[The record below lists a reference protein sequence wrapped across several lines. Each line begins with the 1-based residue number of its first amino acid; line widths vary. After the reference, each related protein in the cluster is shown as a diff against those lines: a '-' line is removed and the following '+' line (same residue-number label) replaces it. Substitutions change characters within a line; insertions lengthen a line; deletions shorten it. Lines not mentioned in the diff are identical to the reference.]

1 MVGSLHSARVLPT
14 RSHHSC
20 IPELEAALSDPST
33 NVPSTIPQLLAD
45 LHTRKDLGVLPP
57 YPTDDASKPE
67 WNAKAK
73 RRSDLHEKYFEQAN
87 ALLVASIP
95 KRSGPQR
102 PTAIYQAW
110 YDAEVPYRTKPLS
123 PDILSELRFNVL
135 AAENQLTHAQ
145 RLQFVVMA
153 RQTMPHQLL
162 LPIIRSL
169 ASDSGTAGAS
179 FDGIEPYKLWCEDAP
194 EGCRSAILADIRSEE
209 HTSELQSRLHLV
221 CRLLLEKKKIFDI
234 ILLAHC
240 SVGISF

>member
-45 LHTRKDLGVLPP
+45 LHTRTDLGVLPP

-102 PTAIYQAW
+102 STAIYQAW
-110 YDAEVPYRTKPLS
+110 YDAEVSYRTKPLS

-153 RQTMPHQLL
+153 RQTLNGRVKSGQRWSGQNRPTDVA
-162 LPIIRSL
+162 R
-169 ASDSGTAGAS
+169 DSRCFTLS
-179 FDGIEPYKLWCEDAP
+179 FAY
-194 EGCRSAILADIRSEE
+194 
-209 HTSELQSRLHLV
+209 
-221 CRLLLEKKKIFDI
+221 
-234 ILLAHC
+234 
-240 SVGISF
+240 

>member
-33 NVPSTIPQLLAD
+33 NVPSTIPHLLAD
-45 LHTRKDLGVLPP
+45 LHTRTDRGVLPP

-102 PTAIYQAW
+102 STAIYQAW
-110 YDAEVPYRTKPLS
+110 YDAEVSYRTKPLS
-123 PDILSELRFNVL
+123 PDIVS
-135 AAENQLTHAQ
+135 
-145 RLQFVVMA
+145 
-153 RQTMPHQLL
+153 
-162 LPIIRSL
+162 
-169 ASDSGTAGAS
+169 
-179 FDGIEPYKLWCEDAP
+179 EPYKLWCEDAP
-194 EGCRSAILADIRSEE
+194 EGCRSAILADLQRSQLRTKKNVIVLMEE
-209 HTSELQSRLHLV
+209 GEQTELGSAVKEQL
-221 CRLLLEKKKIFDI
+221 
-234 ILLAHC
+234 
-240 SVGISF
+240 